1 LAQPQDQVIEVVNQH
16 KSMGLQE
23 TKKNNARGRET
34 LLTGDS
40 QNLHME
46 EMICL
51 DALGA
56 GKPTKILFLR
66 LGNG

>member
-1 LAQPQDQVIEVVNQH
+1 MQINGVVRH
-16 KSMGLQE
+16 K
-23 TKKNNARGRET
+23 TKQRTRKGT

-40 QNLHME
+40 QNLSME
-46 EMICL
+46 EMIRL

-56 GKPTKILFLR
+56 GKHAKTLILR

>member
-1 LAQPQDQVIEVVNQH
+1 VIEVVDRR
-16 KSMGLQE
+16 KSTGLQE
-23 TKKNNARGRET
+23 TKKNNACGWET

-40 QNLHME
+40 QNLSIE

-56 GKPTKILFLR
+56 GKPTKILFLQ